1 MQVSQKML
9 GLGLGAALSLFMGA
23 SALAQSDPTVVAEVG
38 GVKVTMGELEQEESQ
53 KLLAAHYSYYQAE
66 SKALEELVDKR
77 LLEQKAKREGLTTE
91 QLINRDIK
99 SKVKDPTEDQM
110 KVYYE
115 GLETDQPYEAVR
127 SKILDK
133 IRDVR
138 TNKLTKDYVVTLR
151 AETTVFIALA
161 PPHVSVDDT
170 NASATIGPKAPVVT
184 LVEFADYECPYCQ
197 KVAADL
203 KRLQSDLGDKV
214 AFSYKDFPLPM
225 HADAEKAA
233 EAGRCAAKQ
242 GKFWELHDEMF
253 HTKALGVDQIKQQAH
268 SLGVDS
274 SLFDKCLDSGEEAS
288 AVDKDRKEGI
298 KLGITGT
305 PSFFINGHFV
315 SGALDYASLK
325 KVVDQQLA
333 EVAGQ
338 APVVASASASGS
350 K

>member
-1 MQVSQKML
+1 MQVAQKII
-9 GLGLGAALSLFMGA
+9 GLGLGAALSVFAGVG
-23 SALAQSDPTVVAEVG
+23 ALAQSDSTVVAEVG
-38 GVKVTMGELEQEESQ
+38 GVKVTMGELEQEESN
-53 KLLAAHYSYYQAE
+53 KLLSAHYTYYQAE
-66 SKALEELVDKR
+66 TKALEELVDKR
-77 LLEQKAKREGLTTE
+77 LLEQKAKSEGLTTE

-99 SKVKDPTEDQM
+99 SQVKDPTEDQM

-127 SKILDK
+127 GKILDK

-138 TNKLTKDYVVTLR
+138 TNRITAAYVRALR
-151 AETTVFIALA
+151 AETPVFIALA
-161 PPHVSVDDT
+161 PPHVSVETT
-170 NASATIGPKAPVVT
+170 NAAATIGPKTPVVT

-203 KRLQSDLGDKV
+203 KRLQADLGDKV
-214 AFSYKDFPLPM
+214 ALSYKDFPLPM
-225 HADAEKAA
+225 HAHAEKAA

-253 HTKALGVDQIKQQAH
+253 HTKSLEVDQIKEQAH
-268 SLGVDS
+268 KLGLDS
-274 SLFDKCLDSGEEAS
+274 AQFDKCLDSGEES
-288 AVDKDRKEGI
+288 AAVEQDRKEGI

-305 PSFFINGHFV
+305 PSFFINGHFL

-325 KVVDQQLA
+325 KVVDQQIA
-333 EVAGQ
+333 EATKQ
-338 APVVASASASGS
+338 APIVASAGS